1 MKWIQVKKYRGLCW
15 KTFNDPKFNW
25 KRWRYKW
32 WYLRT
37 VMILGHKMFFRKI
50 FSQFMLM
57 TFPSQISLFSL
68 STCSFNLDVLYGD
81 IKQRF
86 FRSLKHNVG
95 GKPSSTVLE
104 TNYSEFCDKLLKKM
118 SVEKL
123 ILWKSWCKWLKV
135 TPDELVHICFSWIL
149 NRNSCSG
156 IPNILKEGIIHLVC
170 AQKFRK
176 NNVF

>member
-1 MKWIQVKKYRGLCW
+1 
-15 KTFNDPKFNW
+15 
-25 KRWRYKW
+25 
-32 WYLRT
+32 
-37 VMILGHKMFFRKI
+37 MILGHKMFFRKI

-123 ILWKSWCKWLKV
+123 ISWKS
-135 TPDELVHICFSWIL
+135 
-149 NRNSCSG
+149 
-156 IPNILKEGIIHLVC
+156 
-170 AQKFRK
+170 
-176 NNVF
+176 